1 MFLLYTKKHKIYRG
15 FHSFTTATPF
25 LFSPFCVAFISFA
38 FTATFSLNSFLN
50 SLFLSVL
57 CFLKSFTYYL
67 RSFLSSEV
75 SSRFLALKTSVISG
89 SCVLSSSTYTSS
101 SAIRSMLT
109 FFDLLVFL
117 FSSLIIFKF
126 KWTVLVLKSFVAMVS
141 SSSISFFG
149 SGSSPPNSSS
159 LVESSSFNIYYNAI
173 SFLISSFSFFL
184 RQWRLYLPFEQL
196 IFLPCTILMLVF
208 LLLIFFF
215 SYLDVHYPLYPRFP
229 QWVYFSD
236 ICCFLF
242 VSEFILLFFTSH
254 LCVHSK
260 SYQSYL

>member
-1 MFLLYTKKHKIYRG
+1 MIENNNIYIFYLITCMFLLYTKKHKIYRG

-75 SSRFLALKTSVISG
+75 SSRFLALKTSVIGG

-173 SFLISSFSFFL
+173 SFSISSFSFFL
-184 RQWRLYLPFEQL
+184 RQWIISP
-196 IFLPCTILMLVF
+196 I
-208 LLLIFFF
+208 
-215 SYLDVHYPLYPRFP
+215 
-229 QWVYFSD
+229 
-236 ICCFLF
+236 
-242 VSEFILLFFTSH
+242 
-254 LCVHSK
+254 
-260 SYQSYL
+260 

>member
-75 SSRFLALKTSVISG
+75 SSRFLALKASVISG

-149 SGSSPPNSSS
+149 SDSSPPNFSS
-159 LVESSSFNIYYNAI
+159 LNLLFFLPGCSLSS
-173 SFLISSFSFFL
+173 ISSFSSMGLFF
-184 RQWRLYLPFEQL
+184 R
-196 IFLPCTILMLVF
+196 
-208 LLLIFFF
+208 
-215 SYLDVHYPLYPRFP
+215 H
-229 QWVYFSD
+229 
-236 ICCFLF
+236 
-242 VSEFILLFFTSH
+242 LLFSF
-254 LCVHSK
+254 CV
-260 SYQSYL
+260 